1 VADSLSAATAR
12 LSLAKTSADP
22 EPSDDPLGG
31 KKRWLSGRGNAK
43 RRKLEENTRLRSWLE
58 EAGVWMSE
66 AADWGRQS
74 SPVAM
79 AIETREQG
87 ENEVSGRGLVARRSI
102 NLYEEI
108 CRVPLNLLLTR
119 RSAQDIFGEEC
130 VPEYIGE
137 YGAIALHL
145 IHEKYVKDEESFWEP
160 YIAVLPDTEE
170 IGSSFSWADE
180 ELDMLLNGSNLLYQS
195 KFLKSKI
202 TDEFKRLQ
210 DEIFAK
216 SPSKFPSDAFTLEN
230 YIWAYSI
237 LFSRA
242 VRLDF
247 PTAEKT
253 AFQTPGEIVALV
265 PYVDLINHNPSSDTY
280 IKGYV
285 DGVQLPF
292 GMTTT
297 QADVVV
303 SADRYY
309 GEYEQIYISYGDKS
323 NSQLLMLYGFS
334 MERNP
339 KNFAEVSLGHLMD
352 DAPLAEAKRNV
363 LRMRGITD
371 EVFPLYRDR
380 YTNEMIAY
388 LRLMVLEPEDI
399 ILAEGETYEKA
410 LYNMEI
416 FRAFGETSE
425 RRAMFCLKT
434 ICEDLLASYP
444 NTLEQDEGIITD
456 RGMFELLPKNQRNA
470 LRVRYGEK
478 LILRGTIT
486 TVDRVLN
493 NLGKLTEIQQEEG
506 KRYRKMKNTMWGRL
520 GFDFDNPAI
529 KASNLE
535 ELMKELDI

>member
-1 VADSLSAATAR
+1 
-12 LSLAKTSADP
+12 
-22 EPSDDPLGG
+22 
-31 KKRWLSGRGNAK
+31 
-43 RRKLEENTRLRSWLE
+43 
-58 EAGVWMSE
+58 M
-66 AADWGRQS
+66 
-74 SPVAM
+74 
-79 AIETREQG
+79 
-87 ENEVSGRGLVARRSI
+87 
-102 NLYEEI
+102 
-108 CRVPLNLLLTR
+108 
-119 RSAQDIFGEEC
+119 
-130 VPEYIGE
+130 
-137 YGAIALHL
+137 
-145 IHEKYVKDEESFWEP
+145 
-160 YIAVLPDTEE
+160 EE
-170 IGSSFSWADE
+170 IGSSFAWEDE
-180 ELDMLLNGSNLLYQS
+180 ELDMLLNGSNLLFQS
-195 KFLKSKI
+195 KFLKNKI
-202 TDEFKRLQ
+202 QGEFKQLQ
-210 DEIFAK
+210 DEVFAK
-216 SPSKFPSDAFTLEN
+216 DPGQFPAEAFSEEN
-230 YIWAYSI
+230 YIWAYSV

-247 PTAEKT
+247 GKKEGLDS
-253 AFQTPGEIVALV
+253 PGDIVALV

-280 IKGYV
+280 ITGYV

-323 NSQLLMLYGFS
+323 NSQLLLLYGFS

-352 DAPLAEAKRNV
+352 DSPLAEEKRKV

-380 YTNEMIAY
+380 YTTEMIAY
-388 LRLMVLEPEDI
+388 LRLMVLKEEDI
-399 ILAEGETYEKA
+399 ILTGDETYEQA

-416 FRAFGETSE
+416 FRAFGEISE
-425 RRAMFCLKT
+425 RRAMICLKG
-434 ICEDLLASYP
+434 ICEELLAGYP
-444 NTLEQDEGIITD
+444 TTLEQDEAIITD

-493 NLGKLTEIQQEEG
+493 NLGKLSDVQREDQ
-506 KRYRKMKNTMWGRL
+506 KRYRKNMQTMWGRL